1 MAIYRSDQ
9 TQLTFGVEAAQG
21 GAPEMAEGTLVSSG
35 ADADLQADVDAGS
48 RTIAINEITSAAF
61 VAGDFIRIGT
71 IAGTE
76 ANTVVEHEIRKIED
90 ISGTQQVG
98 TSPGNT
104 ITLTLDRPVAFF
116 HATDEEVKEV
126 NAIGGADARNNV
138 DKYINQIPGIYE
150 TVDLPDPEMAI
161 EPAYFLGTGSK
172 RNFTRAYSGQ
182 QTYNGSVGSFVLLNG
197 KALRFPIGQVTTVPS
212 ATATDTILLNQ
223 TNGAKKGDIFITCD
237 GANVGNLAADD
248 YIQIIEADGTK
259 SEVRKIIAD
268 ISDTFKLDYPL
279 QFDHADNAVINEVS
293 ASPTYTHTI
302 TETVDLPSLSLH
314 AHMQSSDED
323 ATKNFDRRY
332 YGGKVGNASISA
344 EEGGML
350 MMSWGSM
357 NFMGMIHNQQTSS
370 NGTIGVPFYSLM
382 QTISDSD
389 VQHPTTEPYYF
400 SQGELTMFGQTI
412 ARLRSFDISI
422 SNNVESAYYIS
433 KQLGR
438 HRGPSEVNEGRR
450 EYTMSATIALPD
462 AGAASTAARTLFNE
476 LLLEGDY
483 NSGKKGFDISLVFTR
498 GTNDTI
504 TINIPDSTADAGAN
518 AQGAFIRSAP
528 HNFGTDN
535 PFQVDV
541 DILFRN
547 MKITVVDSEHY
558 YP

>member
-138 DKYINQIPGIYE
+138 DKYIDQIPGIYE

-182 QTYNGSVGSFVLLNG
+182 QSYNGSIGSFVLLNG
-197 KALRFPIGQVTTVPS
+197 KALRFPIGQVSTTTS
-212 ATATDTILLNQ
+212 NTTGSTLNIATTA
-223 TNGAKKGDIFITCD
+223 AVKGDVFITLD
-237 GANVGNLAADD
+237 NGSSIVADD
-248 YIQIIEADGTK
+248 YIVIGNDTATTC
-259 SEVRKIIAD
+259 EVRKVVYKPA
-268 ISDTFKLDYPL
+268 TNVCKLDYPL
-279 QFDHADNAVINEVS
+279 QFAHAIGADVIELAS
-293 ASPTYTHTI
+293 SPTYTHTI

-314 AHMQSSDED
+314 AHMLS
-323 ATKNFDRRY
+323 
-332 YGGKVGNASISA
+332 
-344 EEGGML
+344 L
-350 MMSWGSM
+350 
-357 NFMGMIHNQQTSS
+357 IH
-370 NGTIGVPFYSLM
+370 I
-382 QTISDSD
+382 
-389 VQHPTTEPYYF
+389 
-400 SQGELTMFGQTI
+400 
-412 ARLRSFDISI
+412 
-422 SNNVESAYYIS
+422 
-433 KQLGR
+433 
-438 HRGPSEVNEGRR
+438 
-450 EYTMSATIALPD
+450 
-462 AGAASTAARTLFNE
+462 
-476 LLLEGDY
+476 
-483 NSGKKGFDISLVFTR
+483 
-498 GTNDTI
+498 
-504 TINIPDSTADAGAN
+504 
-518 AQGAFIRSAP
+518 
-528 HNFGTDN
+528 
-535 PFQVDV
+535 
-541 DILFRN
+541 
-547 MKITVVDSEHY
+547 
-558 YP
+558 

>member
-138 DKYINQIPGIYE
+138 DKYIDQIPGIYE

-197 KALRFPIGQVTTVPS
+197 KALRFPIGQVSTTTS
-212 ATATDTILLNQ
+212 NTTGSTLNIATTA
-223 TNGAKKGDIFITCD
+223 AVKGDVFITLD
-237 GANVGNLAADD
+237 NGSSIVADD
-248 YIQIIEADGTK
+248 YIVIGNDTATTC
-259 SEVRKIIAD
+259 EVRKVVYKPA
-268 ISDTFKLDYPL
+268 TNVCKLDYPL
-279 QFDHADNAVINEVS
+279 QFAHAIGADVIELAS
-293 ASPTYTHTI
+293 SPTYTHTI

-332 YGGKVGNASISA
+332 YGGKVGTASISA

-518 AQGAFIRSAP
+518 AQGAFIRTAP
-528 HNFGTDN
+528 HNFGADN

>member
-35 ADADLQADVDAGS
+35 ADADLQADVSAGS

-61 VAGDFIRIGT
+61 VVGDFIRIGT
-71 IAGTE
+71 VPSGSE
-76 ANTVVEHEIRKIED
+76 ANAVIEHEIRKIED
-90 ISGTQQVG
+90 ISGTQQQG

-116 HATDEEVKEV
+116 HAINEEVKEV

-138 DKYINQIPGIYE
+138 DKYIDQIPGIYE
-150 TVDLPDPEMAI
+150 TVDLPDPDMSI
-161 EPAYFLGTGSK
+161 EPAYFLGTASK
-172 RNFTRAYSGQ
+172 RNFTRAYSGNQ
-182 QTYNGSVGSFVLLNG
+182 SYTGAVPDFVLLNG
-197 KALRFPIGQVTTVPS
+197 KALRFPIGQVSTTTS
-212 ATATDTILLNQ
+212 NTTGSTLNIATTA
-223 TNGAKKGDIFITCD
+223 AVKGDVFITLD
-237 GANVGNLAADD
+237 NGSSIVADD
-248 YIQIIEADGTK
+248 YIVIGNDTATTC
-259 SEVRKIIAD
+259 EVRKVVYKP
-268 ISDTFKLDYPL
+268 STNVCKLDYPL
-279 QFDHADNAVINEVS
+279 QFAHAIGADVIELAS
-293 ASPTYTHTI
+293 SPTYTHTI
-302 TETVDLPSLSLH
+302 TETVDLDSLSLH

-332 YGGKVGNASISA
+332 YGGKIGSASISA

-350 MMSWGSM
+350 SMSWDGM
-357 NFMGMIHNQQTSS
+357 TFMGMIHNQQTSS
-370 NGTIGVPFYSLM
+370 NGTITVPFYSLM

-400 SQGELTMFGQTI
+400 SQGEITMFGQTI
-412 ARLRSFDISI
+412 ARLRTFDISI
-422 SNNVESAYYIS
+422 NNNIEANYYIN

-438 HRGPSEVNEGRR
+438 HRGPSEVREGRR
-450 EYTMSATIALPD
+450 EYTMSASIALPD

-483 NSGKKGFDISLVFTR
+483 NSGKTGFAISLVFTR
-498 GTNDTI
+498 GTSDTI
-504 TINIPDSTADAGAN
+504 TINIPDDGTAAAGSN
-518 AQGAFIRSAP
+518 EQGAFLRSAP
-528 HNFGTDN
+528 HSFGTDN

-541 DILFRN
+541 DIIFRN